1 MDRGRK
7 RSEQYCD
14 VRELTPEELEVAS
27 AAAGTCK
34 RPRHDPEVPASLS
47 ALAAR
52 SAYSA
57 GACLVRQDSGDAEM
71 LGLGMPDARA
81 SEVPVLNLECPS
93 PVDFVSHKPSAHK
106 TSAEGAQEEL
116 AHNLWKGL
124 PPVKRGASL
133 AEINLGEV
141 KVEHDGAGAA
151 SAPPSV
157 PTTPAPNANDVI
169 DGWWL

>member
-1 MDRGRK
+1 MRHLPTRCGRPLIL
-7 RSEQYCD
+7 S
-14 VRELTPEELEVAS
+14 S
-27 AAAGTCK
+27 
-34 RPRHDPEVPASLS
+34 SLS
-47 ALAAR
+47 PAAIVIVGQEPTITLASSNVEAAHSR
-52 SAYSA
+52 HSA
-57 GACLVRQDSGDAEM
+57 GACLVRQDSGDSEM

-106 TSAEGAQEEL
+106 PSAEGEVPQEEL